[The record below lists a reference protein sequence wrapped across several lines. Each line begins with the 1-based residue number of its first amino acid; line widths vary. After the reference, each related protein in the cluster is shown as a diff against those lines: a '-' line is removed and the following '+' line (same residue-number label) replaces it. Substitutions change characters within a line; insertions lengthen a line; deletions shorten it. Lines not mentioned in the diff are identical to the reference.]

1 MTRTCAVLV
10 GLLVCGP
17 EATPARALNFF
28 ELEVYPA
35 TTEGQGLHEIEN
47 TTTFVANGRAGEGEE
62 GEAPRHRLVRTSLEY
77 DYGVTDK
84 VDVAAYVDVQRP
96 NAEDVEY

>member
-1 MTRTCAVLV
+1 MLV

-35 TTEGQGLHEIEN
+35 TTEGKGLQRSQGIGMGH
-47 TTTFVANGRAGEGEE
+47 
-62 GEAPRHRLVRTSLEY
+62 
-77 DYGVTDK
+77 
-84 VDVAAYVDVQRP
+84 
-96 NAEDVEY
+96 